1 MREMVTADDS
11 LFHSHSG
18 LQCHAA
24 MGMVNAL
31 LATEDPGGST
41 QNPRV
46 LAPEGQGGGAPGPP
60 QRDKSAT
67 PKFQIGASL
76 Q

>member
-1 MREMVTADDS
+1 MREMVTADDY

-18 LQCHAA
+18 LQRHAA
-24 MGMVNAL
+24 MGVVNAL

-46 LAPEGQGGGAPGPP
+46 LAPEGEGGVHQVPL
-60 QRDKSAT
+60 SAT
-67 PKFQIGASL
+67 SRQPQNFK
-76 Q
+76 